1 MKVLVHAYFNEAKWF
16 HENHIPT
23 MEEYMPLALVTT
35 GYSMLATVSFIG
47 MADMVTEQAF
57 DWVFNRPKIV
67 RASETICRLMD
78 DVKSHK
84 VWAYFN
90 LLKNI

>member
-23 MEEYMPLALVTT
+23 MEEYMPVALVTT

-47 MADMVTEQAF
+47 MADTVTEQAF
-57 DWVFNRPKIV
+57 DWVFSHPKII
-67 RASETICRLMD
+67 RASETIGRLMD

-84 VWAYFN
+84 V
-90 LLKNI
+90 

>member
-1 MKVLVHAYFNEAKWF
+1 MKVQVRAYFNEAKWF

-23 MEEYMPLALVTT
+23 MEEYMQVALVTS
-35 GYSMLATVSFIG
+35 GYFLLATVSFIG
-47 MADMVTEQAF
+47 MAGDMVTEQAF

-67 RASETICRLMD
+67 RASETIGRLMD

-84 VWAYFN
+84 V
-90 LLKNI
+90 

>member
-23 MEEYMPLALVTT
+23 MEEYMQVALVTS
-35 GYSMLATVSFIG
+35 GYSLLATVSFIG
-47 MADMVTEQAF
+47 MGDMVTKQAF
-57 DWVFNRPKIV
+57 DWVFNHPKII
-67 RASETICRLMD
+67 RASETIGRLMD

-84 VWAYFN
+84 V
-90 LLKNI
+90 

>member
-1 MKVLVHAYFNEAKWF
+1 
-16 HENHIPT
+16 
-23 MEEYMPLALVTT
+23 
-35 GYSMLATVSFIG
+35 
-47 MADMVTEQAF
+47 
-57 DWVFNRPKIV
+57 VFNHPKII
-67 RASETICRLMD
+67 RASETIGRLMD